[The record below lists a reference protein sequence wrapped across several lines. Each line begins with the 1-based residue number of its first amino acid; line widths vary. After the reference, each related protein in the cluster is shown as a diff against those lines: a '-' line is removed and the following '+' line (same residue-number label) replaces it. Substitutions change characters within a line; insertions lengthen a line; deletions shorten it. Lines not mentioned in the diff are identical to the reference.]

1 MPDVHDAATRWLA
14 AFNAHD
20 SDAMAAATAPNALME
35 APGDAHLEGRDAVV
49 GYAMAWIKG
58 FPDAHIT
65 LHQQL
70 ADGEWVAQRFTFDGT
85 HTDTLAGPAGEI
97 PATGRTL
104 HGRGV
109 QMLRIEDDCAAEV
122 QLYFDQVQVL
132 TQLGLMP
139 ATVTA

>member
-1 MPDVHDAATRWLA
+1 MQSGV
-14 AFNAHD
+14 
-20 SDAMAAATAPNALME
+20 TA
-35 APGDAHLEGRDAVV
+35 
-49 GYAMAWIKG
+49 I
-58 FPDAHIT
+58 
-65 LHQQL
+65 
-70 ADGEWVAQRFTFDGT
+70 AQPRFTFDGT